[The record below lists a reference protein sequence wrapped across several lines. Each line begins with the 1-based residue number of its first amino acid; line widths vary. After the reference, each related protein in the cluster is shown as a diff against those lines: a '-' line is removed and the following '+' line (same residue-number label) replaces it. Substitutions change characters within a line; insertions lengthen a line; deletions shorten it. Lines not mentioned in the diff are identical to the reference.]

1 MPAGGAMNYREDSP
15 YIGRK
20 KGPAI
25 AIQIQLVP
33 KMEINSEFPHSPPPR
48 NKHTFDSSRV
58 TPEGRL
64 VQGVP
69 VYTLIPG
76 EEQCATLN
84 FTIRMVRRLKLQ

>member
-1 MPAGGAMNYREDSP
+1 MKKKIGKNIETIITRIMPSIDDNLAVPAGGAMNYREDSP

-48 NKHTFDSSRV
+48 NKHTFHSSMV
-58 TPEGRL
+58 TS
-64 VQGVP
+64 
-69 VYTLIPG
+69 
-76 EEQCATLN
+76 
-84 FTIRMVRRLKLQ
+84 